1 MHVRRYI
8 RFIGLLFVGLLA
20 CPAKLN
26 SQTVAAKTDSII
38 LFRFVPQR
46 LMFYSNPHNDDAI
59 LQAATLIERHR
70 DAIAKGDA
78 IVRVQG
84 FCTSFR
90 SEAANLRSA
99 KNRSNQVKS
108 WFITHY
114 GMKEEWYRT
123 SNHATSY
130 KGMDDIV
137 AIMAIVYGKEAA
149 AQPAPAEE
157 KPAPA
162 PALVRTDAPVR
173 PLPAVS
179 WAETPQTPDAMP
191 LVRQPKAYVWR
202 EYKTTPWSIKSNL
215 LYDVLLMPSLEF
227 EYYINRRW
235 SVNLEGNMA
244 WWHNDPKHRYYQL
257 ATISPEG
264 RFWFKTKGLRHG
276 HYIGA
281 FVGGGWYD
289 LENGGRGYQ
298 GEMEYAGI
306 SYGYM
311 FPIGKHFSMEAGIGI
326 GYMNT
331 KYDEYLPMD
340 GHYVF
345 QQAKRMNYFGPLKLK
360 LAVGWNIGR
369 WVKKGGT
376 L

>member
-1 MHVRRYI
+1 MRKYRLFIWLVL
-8 RFIGLLFVGLLA
+8 IGLSA
-20 CPAKLN
+20 CPAKLK
-26 SQTVAAKTDSII
+26 SQENEAMADSVI
-38 LFRFVPQR
+38 LFRFLPQR
-46 LMFYSNPHNDDAI
+46 LMFYSNAHNDSSI
-59 LQAATLIERHR
+59 LQAAEMIARHR
-70 DAIAKGDA
+70 EAITKGDA
-78 IVRVQG
+78 VIRVQG
-84 FCTSFR
+84 FCASHR
-90 SEAANLRSA
+90 SEAANLKAA

-108 WFITHY
+108 WFITHD
-114 GMKEEWYRT
+114 GMREAWYRT
-123 SNHATSY
+123 TNHATTY
-130 KGMDDIV
+130 KGMGDVV
-137 AIMAIVYGKEAA
+137 AIMAISYRKEAVQ
-149 AQPAPAEE
+149 QPAPAPE
-157 KPAPA
+157 KAAPA
-162 PALVRTDAPVR
+162 PPIVRTDAAVR

-191 LVRQPKAYVWR
+191 RVQQPKAYSWR
-202 EYKTTPWSIKSNL
+202 EYKTTPWSVKTNL
-215 LYDVLLMPSLEF
+215 LYDILLMPSLEF

-235 SVNLEGNMA
+235 SVNVEGNMA
-244 WWHNDPKHRYYQL
+244 WWHNEPKHRYYQL